1 MLSSFGAGAVIGGLV
16 FGAIGHRLPRR
27 VTFIVLFVLVGLPF
41 WVLAL
46 TPPFPVAVA
55 ALLWIGLAAG
65 PINPI
70 LMTVFQ
76 ERIPPEMRGRVF
88 GMIMAIALIAAP
100 LGMVLTGYL
109 LEHLTVTVTLLIIAA
124 CYLLV
129 TIGQIFNPA
138 LREMDKQQTA
148 PDYV

>member
-1 MLSSFGAGAVIGGLV
+1 VAVI
-16 FGAIGHRLPRR
+16 
-27 VTFIVLFVLVGLPF
+27 
-41 WVLAL
+41 
-46 TPPFPVAVA
+46 
-55 ALLWIGLAAG
+55 ALLWAGLAAG

-88 GMIMAIALIAAP
+88 GMIMAIALMAAP

-109 LEHLTVTVTLLIIAA
+109 LERLTVTTTLLIIAT

-138 LREMDKQQTA
+138 LREMDNQQTA
-148 PDYV
+148 SDYV